1 MTKMSSAI
9 ELNVLRKFCALEV
22 AVLNNWGSESATRQ
36 AKELMGSLARGVG
49 KHYSALI
56 PCHPEEGMMRA
67 FIIACA
73 VTIVLAV
80 GGVLALQVS
89 QKPTGMAFSSEG
101 VRINPTWSYRKVI
114 RRKPP
119 SPGREVMSKQ
129 EIMSATGDIE
139 VECEDPSGYLF
150 VDFGIAVEDDP
161 CSESQ

>member
-1 MTKMSSAI
+1 
-9 ELNVLRKFCALEV
+9 
-22 AVLNNWGSESATRQ
+22 
-36 AKELMGSLARGVG
+36 
-49 KHYSALI
+49 
-56 PCHPEEGMMRA
+56 MRA

-73 VTIVLAV
+73 VMLVLAAS
-80 GGVLALQVS
+80 GVLALQVS

-119 SPGREVMSKQ
+119 PAGSEAMSK
-129 EIMSATGDIE
+129 EEMMSARHDIE